1 MEKKV
6 NNNLCL
12 NIDVD
17 ENNNNNKKKKKN
29 IKKRNYKQ
37 TFCYNQN
44 NNKIIKDDSN
54 IFNDDPLFNLIFKKK
69 AKKSYD
75 ETFSL
80 SDKSIETQMTQSDE
94 DQNKCKNENNNNYEN
109 NF

>member
-17 ENNNNNKKKKKN
+17 DNNNNNNNKNKKKN

-37 TFCYNQN
+37 TFYYNQ
-44 NNKIIKDDSN
+44 NKIIKNDSN
-54 IFNDDPLFNLIFKKK
+54 DFNDPLFNLIFKKK

-94 DQNKCKNENNNNYEN
+94 DQKKCKNENNDEN

>member
-12 NIDVD
+12 NIDVVS
-17 ENNNNNKKKKKN
+17 NNNNNKNKKKN

-37 TFCYNQN
+37 TFYYNQ
-44 NNKIIKDDSN
+44 NKIIKNDSN
-54 IFNDDPLFNLIFKKK
+54 DFNDFNDPLFNLIFKKK

-94 DQNKCKNENNNNYEN
+94 DQKKCKNENNYEN

>member
-1 MEKKV
+1 MKKIEK
-6 NNNLCL
+6 
-12 NIDVD
+12 I
-17 ENNNNNKKKKKN
+17 
-29 IKKRNYKQ
+29 NYKQ
-37 TFCYNQN
+37 TFYYNNNNNNNNN
-44 NNKIIKDDSN
+44 NNKIIKDDV
-54 IFNDDPLFNLIFKKK
+54 FFDDPFFNLIFKKK

-94 DQNKCKNENNNNYEN
+94 EQKKCKNENNYEN